1 MVYFTSFWILYKWNN
16 MAYYFVCMASFSQPC
31 VWVLSVLFAA
41 VIHSVVSYSNINIYH
56 NISFYFGWKFEHFFP
71 VLAIRKKAVVTTCS
85 PVFEWTYVFTSLG
98 WMLWTRMVPHI
109 VGVPRT
115 FRQSVKLFTKATVP
129 CVVSSALYES
139 SSSSTCQQHN
149 IVLNGFNLHFPSN

>member
-1 MVYFTSFWILYKWNN
+1 MKMLQRRGNLWERVRERVAVDT
-16 MAYYFVCMASFSQPC
+16 SQP
-31 VWVLSVLFAA
+31 S
-41 VIHSVVSYSNINIYH
+41 SYDRRRKAFQQTEDSQNCRWSNRNKSSWRIYDEHLQINIY
-56 NISFYFGWKFEHFFP
+56 
-71 VLAIRKKAVVTTCS
+71 IREAPYSS